1 MEANKEQATKCL
13 NIARRSL
20 REGDA
25 AKARRFAEKA
35 GRLGGAAVGDQVA
48 ALLREIETG
57 GGPSSNGA
65 AARGS
70 SGASKGTEEL
80 RRRRNERASSSAQRE
95 EEDKGTPEQ
104 RSLVKRI
111 NGCENYYDILGISD
125 KQCSEDAIKRSYKKL
140 ALKLHPDKCRVRGA
154 EDAFKAVSRA
164 FSCLSD
170 PSKRRSYDRFGSE
183 QPGFGSGGG
192 GGAPSGFYRHNA
204 QDIDP
209 EELFNMFFGGSP
221 FGHTTHFHTA
231 RGFHQ
236 RRRRPSQGGA
246 QDVTFNL
253 GAIMQLLPVLFLV
266 LFTLIGNSPSD
277 PVYSLHMQGKYNAR
291 ETTTMRGIDFYV
303 KSHSKFDREYPKG
316 TYARR
321 RVDVAVE
328 KDYRQFLENECWRER
343 MRYRGGA
350 AGRNR
355 DAKVVMKSCTKL
367 SEIWG

>member
-1 MEANKEQATKCL
+1 
-13 NIARRSL
+13 
-20 REGDA
+20 
-25 AKARRFAEKA
+25 
-35 GRLGGAAVGDQVA
+35 
-48 ALLREIETG
+48 
-57 GGPSSNGA
+57 
-65 AARGS
+65 
-70 SGASKGTEEL
+70 
-80 RRRRNERASSSAQRE
+80 
-95 EEDKGTPEQ
+95 
-104 RSLVKRI
+104 
-111 NGCENYYDILGISD
+111 
-125 KQCSEDAIKRSYKKL
+125 
-140 ALKLHPDKCRVRGA
+140 
-154 EDAFKAVSRA
+154 
-164 FSCLSD
+164 
-170 PSKRRSYDRFGSE
+170 
-183 QPGFGSGGG
+183 
-192 GGAPSGFYRHNA
+192 
-204 QDIDP
+204 
-209 EELFNMFFGGSP
+209 MFFGGSP

-355 DAKVVMKSCTKL
+355 DAKVVMKSCTKI